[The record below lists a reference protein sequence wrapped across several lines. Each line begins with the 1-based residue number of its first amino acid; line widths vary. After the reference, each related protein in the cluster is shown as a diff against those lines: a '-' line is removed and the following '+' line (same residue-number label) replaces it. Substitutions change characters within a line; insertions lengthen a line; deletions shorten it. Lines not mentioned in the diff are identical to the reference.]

1 MIKVTIRQAAR
12 RAGIKNAHQ
21 LQKLAGISPTMAAY
35 LWRGDKLP
43 ELETL
48 DRLCGVL
55 HCELSDLVKRN
66 GHTKAGPQAQAKL
79 RNGKNS

>member
-1 MIKVTIRQAAR
+1 MIKVTIKQAAK
-12 RAGIKNAHQ
+12 RAGIENAHQ

-55 HCELSDLVKRN
+55 GCELSDLIHRN
-66 GHTKAGPQAQAKL
+66 GRTKTSPPKQARS
-79 RNGKNS
+79 RNGKK